1 MNDLAG
7 RMLVEVRQQGRLIVK
22 KGFILLTLVSTA
34 LWGMNSPSRAQ
45 TSKEEIVIGEQ
56 VNLYSDILDEERSL
70 WIHLPTGY
78 EISPGK
84 YPVLYVL
91 DGGAISRFS
100 KVTGT
105 AEGLA
110 FGIVPRMI
118 IVGIKNTDRER
129 DMFPMKTEDD
139 PTSGGG
145 DDFLK
150 FIAGELIPFV
160 DKNYRTE
167 NFRILAGASN
177 SAFFTIYALL
187 ENPKVFSA
195 YIASSPTLLG
205 WFENPMV
212 KKFDDLKKK
221 NESLNKRLFL
231 IYGEY
236 DFPSIIKAIPGFT
249 RILKENAPED
259 FRWQVKLSKGA
270 GHVPYSSEYEGLQFL
285 FSDWKF
291 PGATLKDATFQDVE
305 AYYDQLSEK
314 YGYKVEIP
322 VMVLVELGNEMI
334 KKNKTEEAL
343 EILKYNVKLYPGE
356 PTAHFNLGLAY
367 EAKGEIELAVQH
379 IQKAVEIDPSWT
391 RVKRKLDE
399 LLKKQNWITQ
409 ISCS

>member
-1 MNDLAG
+1 M
-7 RMLVEVRQQGRLIVK
+7 K

-70 WIHLPTGY
+70 WVHLPTGY

-110 FGIVPRMI
+110 FGNVPRMI

-187 ENPKVFSA
+187 ENPNVFSA

-205 WFENPMV
+205 WFENQMA
-212 KKFDDLKKK
+212 KKFDELKKK

-259 FRWQVKLSKGA
+259 FRWQVKLSKDA

-291 PGATLKDATFQDVE
+291 PGAKLKDATFQDVE

-334 KKNKTEEAL
+334 KKNKIDEAL

-367 EAKGEIELAVQH
+367 ETKGAIELAVQH

-399 LLKKQNWITQ
+399 LLKKQNRITQ
-409 ISCS
+409 ISCSLFSLRTFSQN